1 MELYVYK
8 KLVKAAELGD
18 LVKMRAIIEAKK
30 IFCVPWL
37 LCAQELFDIRF

>member
-1 MELYVYK
+1 MTLPEYK
-8 KLVKAAELGD
+8 IFAKEAELGD

-37 LCAQELFDIRF
+37 LCAQELFVI